1 MRRPGTQISLSGL
14 LALVACVA
22 LNIWLFRL
30 GWLWGLVGL
39 NVTKHVAVAVLCAA
53 IGVNAKHGPTAPRA
67 PRAIPRPHAAR
78 VP

>member
-1 MRRPGTQISLSGL
+1 MRTSGLQISVSGL
-14 LALVACVA
+14 LALVACVS

-30 GWLWGLVGL
+30 GWLWGLIGL
-39 NVTKHVAVAVLCAA
+39 NVTKHVGVAVLCAA
-53 IGVNAKHGPTAPRA
+53 IGVNGRDGRGPGRG